1 MKIVRTF
8 LILTAF
14 CFCVCNCTDK
24 CQDTPTGGDDN
35 KQEQVEQA
43 EGVVAEAQ
51 TEAPATEAPEL
62 QPEA

>member
-1 MKIVRTF
+1 MSLYLLANSIASVVVVPKTEE
-8 LILTAF
+8 
-14 CFCVCNCTDK
+14 NE
-24 CQDTPTGGDDN
+24 
-35 KQEQVEQA
+35 EQVEQT